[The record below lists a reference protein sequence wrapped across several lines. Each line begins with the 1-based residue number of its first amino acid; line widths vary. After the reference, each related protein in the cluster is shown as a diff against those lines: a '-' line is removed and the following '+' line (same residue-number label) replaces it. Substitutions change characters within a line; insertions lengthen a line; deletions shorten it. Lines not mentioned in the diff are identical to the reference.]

1 MPANRRQFL
10 TVSTLSVLATT
21 LPKSLLAQQNPG
33 IFSPGNLGAY
43 QQGLINPEMFR
54 NLVGETMTLFVDD
67 GKYAYLRLVKVVDH
81 TADKAAAAATRQ
93 ARTCATTPA
102 QGAAGSSAGTSS
114 ATTVSPDSVLDAINA
129 KMVSFSLIFATS
141 GAKFTQDTYIADS
154 PRLGRFAIFVVPT
167 GNGMA
172 SATFGQLGA
181 NAPAVVFPA
190 VQRQSVTQ

>member
-54 NLVGETMTLFVDD
+54 NLVGETLTLFVND
-67 GKYAYLRLVKVVDH
+67 GKYAYLRLVKVIDH
-81 TADKAAAAATRQ
+81 TAEKAAAAAKRK
-93 ARTCATTPA
+93 ARAASTAAA
-102 QGAAGSSAGTSS
+102 QGAAVPSSEAS
-114 ATTVSPDSVLDAINA
+114 ATTVSPESVLDAINA

-141 GAKFTQDTYIADS
+141 GAKFAQDTYVADS
-154 PRLGRFAIFVVPT
+154 PRLGRFAMFIVPT
-167 GNGMA
+167 GDGMA
-172 SATFGQLGA
+172 CATFGQLG
-181 NAPAVVFPA
+181 
-190 VQRQSVTQ
+190 